1 METTTPPRLEHLTE
15 LIHSIDVAM
24 LTTVDRTGHLHSR
37 PMMTLRKPAD
47 GALWFFAQGYSH
59 AVDDVNGHRSVNI
72 AYADPA
78 RGRYVSV
85 SGRARVVNDR
95 AKKKQLWERRLE
107 AWLPGGIE
115 DTSIVLLRVEVEE
128 AEYWE
133 SNNEPEISATIQV
146 SSGAGVR
153 NEKISFR

>member
-1 METTTPPRLEHLTE
+1 METTTAPALEHLTE
-15 LIHSIDVAM
+15 LIHGINVAM

-37 PMMTLRKPAD
+37 PMMTLRKPVD
-47 GALWFFAQGYSH
+47 GAFWFFTQGYSH
-59 AVDDVNGHRSVNI
+59 MVDDVNGHRSVNI
-72 AYADPA
+72 SYVDSR

-95 AKKKQLWERRLE
+95 AKMRELWERRLS

-115 DTSIVLLRVEVEE
+115 DPSVVLLRVEVQE
-128 AEYWE
+128 AEFWE
-133 SNNEPEISATIQV
+133 SNNEPEISATV
-146 SSGAGVR
+146 EFSSGSGVR